1 MLIETATKDMH
12 NCHKNHG
19 HLMKAE
25 QTAKELLIV
34 SEICKRL
41 REDEYSLGRID
52 YHTHGGKGFG
62 LGHFT
67 QKEDVLPK
75 YKAKSFHKLTEQMK
89 KDDLKLMCKILERKL
104 FSWWD

>member
-1 MLIETATKDMH
+1 METATKDMH

-19 HLMKAE
+19 HLMKSE

-52 YHTHGGKGFG
+52 YHTHEGKGFG

-67 QKEDVLPK
+67 QKENVLPK

-89 KDDLKLMCKILERKL
+89 KDDLKLMCKIIERKL
-104 FSWWD
+104 FSFWD